1 MRAATLG
8 ARPPAA
14 RPLRRRSPPTP
25 RASAT
30 FSEGL
35 DVPSPA
41 DTART
46 IVDITA
52 HGTLCTVGA
61 DGVPLGE

>member
-8 ARPPAA
+8 ARPLGA
-14 RPLRRRSPPTP
+14 RAPVRRLARAPH
-25 RASAT
+25 ASAT